1 MSENLTFKSL
11 GLRDY
16 DGVWQSMKS
25 HIREENFKNEI
36 WFLEHTPVF
45 TLGTAADQ
53 KHILNAKGIPV
64 IQSDRGGE
72 VTYHGPGQLVIYFM
86 IDVKRSKLGPKILV
100 KTLQEFTKSLL
111 KEYSID
117 SEFIDGAPGVYVNE
131 KKIASIG
138 LRISK
143 GKTYHGISINVDM
156 DLAPFSYINP
166 CGYEGLKVIQIKDLN
181 NSLTKTNIVGTPFVK
196 KIVEE
201 ESINSKV
208 LNDIKNKNSKDE
220 KIKSE
225 KNTDLDEKIN
235 NIFK

>member
-16 DGVWQSMKS
+16 GGVWQSMKS
-25 HIREENFKNEI
+25 HIREEDFKNEI

-86 IDVKRSKLGPKILV
+86 IDVKKSKLGPKILV

-156 DLAPFSYINP
+156 DLTPFSYINP
-166 CGYEGLKVIQIKDLN
+166 CGYEGLKVTQIKDLN
-181 NSLTKTNIVGTPFVK
+181 NKANIK
-196 KIVEE
+196 DVER
-201 ESINSKV
+201 
-208 LNDIKNKNSKDE
+208 LAIKLLE
-220 KIKSE
+220 P
-225 KNTDLDEKIN
+225 
-235 NIFK
+235 IF